1 MHGNLVAVATRATG
15 MVCEISREDLLTVLK
30 DYPADKELLNPQLGM
45 KEPAQEMRAG
55 GSPHFEMMPLPI

>member
-1 MHGNLVAVATRATG
+1 